1 MFLYDRWYA
10 AAQSSAVKKTPIA
23 VCILGEPI
31 VLFRLKNGQIIALED
46 RCPHRHAPLS
56 RGELKDDTIQCVYHG
71 LRYNQHGMC
80 IHIPT
85 QQQIP
90 EDLKV
95 KKYAAIEKH
104 GLIFLWMQR
113 QAKPQENLFY
123 KFPWEEEEDWE
134 EVFLQFE
141 ADFNYHLLIDNL
153 MDLSHLAYLHKSTI
167 GIEAVAEHASQK
179 TTRKEERIKVTR
191 EMLNIHQAPTH
202 LDLTGYNGKVDRWQS
217 IEFCPPGYFWVQTGT
232 AIAKTGLQE
241 AKGNDLLIK
250 RNSVHMVIPKTEH
263 STNYIYKTVH
273 KADRVTK
280 EMLGIFKEQ
289 MTNTFLE
296 DLELLNEIAACST
309 ETQSKIDLSADSGA
323 IQAQKILE
331 SLINAQTEPKTSY
344 P

>member
-1 MFLYDRWYA
+1 
-10 AAQSSAVKKTPIA
+10 
-23 VCILGEPI
+23 
-31 VLFRLKNGQIIALED
+31 
-46 RCPHRHAPLS
+46 
-56 RGELKDDTIQCVYHG
+56 
-71 LRYNQHGMC
+71 MC

-85 QQQIP
+85 QKQIP

-95 KKYAAIEKH
+95 KKYATIEQH

-113 QAKPQENLFY
+113 QEDPQEKLFY

-141 ADFNYHLLIDNL
+141 ANFNYHFLIDNL

-179 TTRKEERIKVTR
+179 TTRRGERIKVTR

-232 AIAKTGLQE
+232 AVAEKGLQK
-241 AKGNDLLIK
+241 AIGDDLLIK
-250 RNSVHMVIPKTEH
+250 RNSVHMVIPKTEY
-263 STNYIYKTVH
+263 STNYFYKTVH

-280 EMLGIFKEQ
+280 EME
-289 MTNTFLE
+289 N
-296 DLELLNEIAACST
+296 
-309 ETQSKIDLSADSGA
+309 
-323 IQAQKILE
+323 
-331 SLINAQTEPKTSY
+331 
-344 P
+344 